1 MADCGPTFKHTLHE
15 PLTNRRSAVKGCIL
29 HSAQSDRVAAAGGEP
44 EGRGRGA
51 WKSKGSK
58 CVCHVA
64 TLTGRPWASRCG
76 GGRLAAHMSK
86 RAVGPGRKGA
96 AGKPGGGAAALE
108 RKTIRQYALGK
119 QRQGQWGVGGGCRAA
134 DGRMRQCDQ
143 RRVLIC
149 GAAGWAKNLVVVR
162 L

>member
-1 MADCGPTFKHTLHE
+1 MEKQRQQVCVSCRHTDWPALGQ
-15 PLTNRRSAVKGCIL
+15 PVRRGKACSPHVK
-29 HSAQSDRVAAAGGEP
+29 
-44 EGRGRGA
+44 
-51 WKSKGSK
+51 
-58 CVCHVA
+58 
-64 TLTGRPWASRCG
+64 TG
-76 GGRLAAHMSK
+76 GGPRKEGSSR
-86 RAVGPGRKGA
+86 RARGW
-96 AGKPGGGAAALE
+96 GAAALE

-119 QRQGQWGVGGGCRAA
+119 QRQGQLGVGGGCRAA